1 MVVGLPHRLNPKI
14 RGRVNYYAKFN
25 KHIAYDV
32 FYYLNKLIVKWVKN
46 KYKIRGKAWLYD
58 KYKTLQAAN
67 PDLFYHWR
75 LGIKS

>member
-32 FYYLNKLIVKWVKN
+32 FYYLNKLIVKWLN
-46 KYKIRGKAWLYD
+46 SSIKYVV
-58 KYKTLQAAN
+58 
-67 PDLFYHWR
+67 R
-75 LGIKS
+75 LGCMINIKPCNQLIQICSITGDWE